1 MNPRMMEEPTKSQ
14 SLLLTSEEMEQR
26 FISLCLEHC
35 GPDQRRDYPKDE
47 MLLREGDMP
56 EGLWLILSGRVE
68 LFRTIN
74 EMEIISHSE
83 SVGRLVGLMSLS
95 EQHPTFFS
103 CRART
108 DVESLFIPAHF
119 LQRWMTEQE
128 DFARLLLAVMVRTM
142 ARRNRRGAQLLA
154 KVRVLNQRLAEQRDE
169 LERTLGQLRDAQN
182 QLVEQA
188 KMATLGNLAAG
199 MAHELNNPVAAIQRA
214 ADFIQEDLERL
225 FSGNQTLPA
234 AAAAMRNAM
243 ATKAMGST
251 EERATKSQIKDA
263 LGGDRNLANSLFAA
277 GVRSVDELKT
287 LLGGVKS
294 GDRKKHLEEI
304 IHGGQLGVS
313 LRNLGNCSHRI
324 ADLVRS
330 LKLHARDDEE
340 FSHGVDLNESIED
353 TLLLLSHRL
362 HEVTVRKNYGALK
375 PVIAHASRLQQVW
388 LNLLVNALQA
398 MTHSGLHGENAVIEI
413 TTRMA
418 DDSHVE
424 VAITDCGPG
433 IPEEIAP
440 RLFEH
445 RFTTREGRVEF
456 GMGLGLPI
464 SRMIVENHGGTLSF
478 ESRPGHTCFRTLLPI
493 EPPTKP

>member
-1 MNPRMMEEPTKSQ
+1 MMEEPATSNG
-14 SLLLTSEEMEQR
+14 LLLTSEEMEQQ
-26 FISLCLEHC
+26 FIALCLEHC
-35 GPDQRRDYPKDE
+35 GADQRRDYRAGE
-47 MLLREGDMP
+47 MILNEGDLP
-56 EGLWLILSGRVE
+56 EGLWLILSGQVE

-74 EMEIISHSE
+74 GMEIISHSE

-119 LQRWMTEQE
+119 LQQWMTEQPG
-128 DFARLLLAVMVRTM
+128 FARLLLAVMVRTM

-154 KVRVLNQRLAEQRDE
+154 KVRTLNQRLAEQRDD
-169 LERTLGQLRDAQN
+169 LERALQQLRDAQV

-214 ADFIQEDLERL
+214 GDFIREDLEKL
-225 FSGNQTLPA
+225 FSSNETFTPT
-234 AAAAMRNAM
+234 AAAMRNAM
-243 ATKAMGST
+243 QSKAMGSAD
-251 EERATKSQIKDA
+251 ERAAKARLTDA
-263 LGGDRNLANSLFAA
+263 LAGDRNLANSLFAA
-277 GVRSVDELKT
+277 GVRSMEEMDALMA
-287 LLGGVKS
+287 GVK
-294 GDRKKHLEEI
+294 GKAGLEEI
-304 IHGGQLGVS
+304 IHGGQIGVS
-313 LRNLGNCSHRI
+313 LRNLGNCSQRI

-330 LKLHARDDEE
+330 LKLHSRDDEE
-340 FSHGVDLNESIED
+340 FTRGVDLNQSIED

-362 HEVTVRKNYGALK
+362 RDVTVHKHYGTLP
-375 PVIAHASRLQQVW
+375 PVTAHVSRLQQVW

-398 MTHSGLHGENAVIEI
+398 MTQAGRSGENAVIDI
-413 TTRMA
+413 ATRMA
-418 DDSHVE
+418 DDGHVE
-424 VAITDCGPG
+424 VSITDCGPG
-433 IPEEIAP
+433 IPEEVAS

-445 RFTTREGRVEF
+445 RFTTRGGRVEF

-478 ESRPGHTCFRTLLPI
+478 ESQPGRTCFRTLLPV
-493 EPPTKP
+493 EPKTKP

>member
-1 MNPRMMEEPTKSQ
+1 MMMEEPTASGG
-14 SLLLTSEEMEQR
+14 LLLTSEEMEQQ

-35 GPDQRRDYPKDE
+35 GADQRRDFAAGE
-47 MLLREGDMP
+47 MLLREGEMP
-56 EGLWLILSGRVE
+56 QGLWLILSGRVE
-68 LFRTIN
+68 LFRTIDG
-74 EMEIISHSE
+74 MEIISHSE
-83 SVGRLVGLMSLS
+83 SAGRLVGLMSLS

-108 DVESLFIPAHF
+108 DVEALFIPAHF
-119 LQRWMTEQE
+119 LQQWMTGQPG
-128 DFARLLLAVMVRTM
+128 FARLLLAVMVRTM

-154 KVRVLNQRLAEQRDE
+154 KVRTLNQRLAEQRDD
-169 LERTLGQLRDAQN
+169 LEAALQQLRAAQS

-214 ADFIQEDLERL
+214 ADFIKEDLERL
-225 FSGNQTLPA
+225 FSGNESFSSTA
-234 AAAAMRNAM
+234 SAMRNAM
-243 ATKAMGST
+243 QNKAMGSA
-251 EERATKSQIKDA
+251 EERAAKARLTDA
-263 LGGDRNLANSLFAA
+263 LAGDRNLANSLFAA
-277 GVRSVDELKT
+277 GIRSSDDLNA
-287 LLGGVKS
+287 LLGDLKAKE
-294 GDRKKHLEEI
+294 REARLEEI
-304 IHGGQLGVS
+304 MHGGQIGVS

-340 FSHGVDLNESIED
+340 FTEGVDLNQSIED

-362 HEVTVRKNYGALK
+362 RDITVQKHYGALN
-375 PVIAHASRLQQVW
+375 PITAHVSRLQQVW

-398 MTHSGLHGENAVIEI
+398 MTHAGLSGENAVIEI

-424 VAITDCGPG
+424 VVITDCGPG
-433 IPEEIAP
+433 IPADVAP

-445 RFTTREGRVEF
+445 RFTTRGGRVEF
-456 GMGLGLPI
+456 GLGLGLPI

-478 ESRPGHTCFRTLLPI
+478 ESKPGRTCFRTILPI
-493 EPPTKP
+493 EPTTKP